1 MDVAESAQ
9 HVPAHVRD
17 RLPTFV
23 VIGAM
28 KCGTTALH
36 GLLAARPD
44 ISMSAPKE
52 LNFFFGGRDDGRR
65 AGAAGP
71 SWMTG
76 NWSRGI
82 KWYAGHFDPRS
93 PVRGEASPGY
103 TSPSHPEAPA
113 RMGSVLPDAR
123 LVYLVRDP
131 VDRAVSQYHHHVA
144 QGTETRPAG
153 TALLDPASQ
162 YVARGRYHERLLPF
176 LGHYPLERI
185 AVVSQEALL
194 RDTAQTLAGVLRFV
208 GAQDRDVPPVD
219 PGPASDR
226 PRPAHVPLDEQV
238 RDELRSRLADDAARL
253 RALLGRD
260 FPQWC
265 V

>member
-1 MDVAESAQ
+1 MDLAPAPVP
-9 HVPAHVRD
+9 VPADVRD

-36 GLLAARPD
+36 RMLAGRPD
-44 ISMSAPKE
+44 ISMSSPKE
-52 LNFFFGGRDDGRR
+52 LNFFFGDGP
-65 AGAAGP
+65 AGNEA
-71 SWMTG
+71 WMTG
-76 NWSRGI
+76 NWPRGLE
-82 KWYAGHFDPRS
+82 WYAGHFDARA
-93 PVRGEASPGY
+93 PVRGDASPGY
-103 TSPSHPEAPA
+103 TSPDHPESAS
-113 RMGSVLPDAR
+113 RMASVLPDAR

-131 VDRAVSQYHHHVA
+131 VDRAVSQYRHHVA